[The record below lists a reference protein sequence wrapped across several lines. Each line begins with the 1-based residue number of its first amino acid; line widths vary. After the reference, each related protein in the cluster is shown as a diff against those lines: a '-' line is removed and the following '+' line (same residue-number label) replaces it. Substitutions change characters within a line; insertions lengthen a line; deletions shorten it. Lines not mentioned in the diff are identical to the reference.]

1 MKPISLLLLSITL
14 SGAVHAALPGDAA
27 EGQRL
32 HDVNCLKCHDAGVYA
47 KERRQ
52 IRSLDALRERIGGC
66 THMAGADFSP
76 EQSQSVLKYLNERFY
91 RLP

>member
-32 HDVNCLKCHDAGVYA
+32 PTA
-47 KERRQ
+47 
-52 IRSLDALRERIGGC
+52 
-66 THMAGADFSP
+66 
-76 EQSQSVLKYLNERFY
+76 
-91 RLP
+91 